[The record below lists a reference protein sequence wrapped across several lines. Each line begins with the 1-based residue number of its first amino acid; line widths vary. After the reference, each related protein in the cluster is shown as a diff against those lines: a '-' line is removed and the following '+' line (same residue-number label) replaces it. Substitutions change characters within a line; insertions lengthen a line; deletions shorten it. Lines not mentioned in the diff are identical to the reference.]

1 MKTLVVLAVSSVLA
15 GILFCAV
22 AMAAPPIPN
31 DVQIVKPDPSL
42 PKEIADFWG
51 KWEGGDSM
59 MKLFLIVEKIAQEKA
74 NLYIWRGGNTQF
86 GVPERWE
93 RIETKLSN
101 ESGKYK
107 LLTPNRQGG
116 NNTYF
121 LEGEYLVGTTPGG
134 NARFNRVP

>member
-1 MKTLVVLAVSSVLA
+1 MKTFVAVAVRILLA
-15 GILFCAV
+15 GILFCPL
-22 AMAAPPIPN
+22 AMAAPPIPS
-31 DVQIVKPDPSL
+31 DVQMVKPDPSL

-51 KWEGGDSM
+51 KWEGSDSM
-59 MKLFLIVEKIAQEKA
+59 MKLFLIVEKIDQEKA
-74 NLYIWRGGNTQF
+74 NLYLWRSGNKQF

-116 NNTYF
+116 NNSYF
-121 LEGEYLVGTTPGG
+121 LEGEYLIGTTPGG
-134 NARFNRVP
+134 NARFDRVP